1 MIRDENQYKRKMQK
15 VEIEM
20 RTKKLAEIEAI
31 FLKKKNDFDEI
42 KQEVYFIN

>member
-1 MIRDENQYKRKMQK
+1 MQK

-31 FLKKKNDFDEI
+31 LKKKKNDSEEI
-42 KQEVYFIN
+42 KQEVFLQIVKNT